1 MAQYITTGS
10 IFDIAVEEERK
21 PRSPATMRL
30 GEQEIIRFRN
40 YGMKTEY
47 LEVEKEYNPSINKH
61 PIVTEPNCSVVTA
74 QGWNTTAHKI
84 LVCHRGAEA
93 IEKKDV
99 ITFNIMNMLIFLTI
113 PFSCF

>member
-1 MAQYITTGS
+1 MAQYITARS
-10 IFDIAVEEERK
+10 IFDIEVEEERK

-47 LEVEKEYNPSINKH
+47 LEVEKEYKPSINKY

-74 QGWNTTAHKI
+74 QGWNTTTHKI
-84 LVCHRGAEA
+84 
-93 IEKKDV
+93 
-99 ITFNIMNMLIFLTI
+99 
-113 PFSCF
+113 